1 MLITL
6 FSCEIDRL
14 RYFIIVAISL
24 TAALLERLGSHEL
37 KSLLVSHQKY
47 AVDLYSCFWLFV
59 NSNQTEYSL
68 CSSNSGCITSN
79 SSFIVKLPF
88 NKTSSDNRLQIK
100 VNGTHECN
108 SVKPVLET
116 SLQLHD
122 IGQSFL

>member
-6 FSCEIDRL
+6 FSCEIDRQ

-59 NSNQTEYSL
+59 NSNQTEYSS
-68 CSSNSGCITSN
+68 CSSNSSC
-79 SSFIVKLPF
+79 IVKLPF

-100 VNGTHECN
+100 VNGSDDCN
-108 SVKPVLET
+108 STVLET